1 MVKHEDQRPHTRPIR
16 PLNPALTQSS
26 QVGAEEDAAPA
37 AAAPAARETNAE
49 MAKRLAEEE
58 AKQIER
64 AQEAGAG
71 GIMQVRIRAAGSRM
85 RFVPFPTNTTRANTT
100 RVGQSR
106 RQSGG
111 VRQVL
116 RCDGQGHRR
125 H

>member
-37 AAAPAARETNAE
+37 AAAPAAVAPPGETNAE

-85 RFVPFPTNTTRANTT
+85 RFVPFPT
-100 RVGQSR
+100 
-106 RQSGG
+106 
-111 VRQVL
+111 
-116 RCDGQGHRR
+116 C
-125 H
+125 